1 MAIPHDHSVE
11 LDRIWAQFL
20 TAPNLLA
27 ILTELF
33 VVPANVAET
42 LLVIATKH
50 NIVDALG
57 EALDMI
63 GELLAFPRSGLEDE
77 AYRSALIIRART
89 LVSGGTIP
97 DFTDLFRAILPDYPT
112 SIPVI
117 EWFPAAV
124 RIYLAGI
131 TPEQGKLMELLL
143 KGNLP
148 AAGVNTVINV
158 HDGDCITFSSSH
170 GPVTLLGWF
179 SSSHG
184 PATDEAGWA
193 HAIKI

>member
-1 MAIPHDHSVE
+1 MAIPHDHSAE

-20 TAPNLLA
+20 NSPNLLT
-27 ILTELF
+27 ILTEMF

-50 NIVDALG
+50 NIVDAVG
-57 EALDMI
+57 EALDAI
-63 GELLAFPRSGLEDE
+63 GELLAFARSGLDDE
-77 AYRSALIIRART
+77 EYRSALIIRART

-97 DFTDLFRAILPDYPT
+97 DFTDLFRAILPAYPKA
-112 SIPVI
+112 IPVI

-124 RIYLAGI
+124 RVYLGGV
-131 TPEQGKLMELLL
+131 TPDQGKLMELLL

-158 HDGDCITFSSSH
+158 YNETCITFSSAH

-184 PATDEAGWA
+184 PAADEAGWA